1 MADAFFGNYEKKT
14 EPKNTNV
21 NIADLFKKQEYKETL
36 VKTREMV
43 KPSEIIGIPIVI
55 KDYKEDTMPDQ
66 YSKDKSEKPCFRM
79 DFYFEDDE
87 SKENHFI
94 RTEAKYLW
102 DYLKTVDKVNPELLR
117 SGTVTAVILRGEKKT
132 NGGFPT
138 PFYYFEGT
146 MEKP

>member
-1 MADAFFGNYEKKT
+1 MTDPFFGNFEKHN
-14 EPKNTNV
+14 EPKNV
-21 NIADLFKKQEYKETL
+21 NIADLFKNKEYKETL
-36 VKTREMV
+36 VKTRELL

-55 KDYKEDTMPDQ
+55 KDYREDTMPDQ
-66 YSKDKSEKPCFRM
+66 YSKDSSEKPCFRL

-117 SGTVTAVILRGEKKT
+117 SGTVTAVILRGEKK
-132 NGGFPT
+132 NGGMRT
-138 PFYYFEGT
+138 PFYYFAGT
-146 MEKP
+146 ME

>member
-1 MADAFFGNYEKKT
+1 MNDAFFGIKTETKKT
-14 EPKNTNV
+14 DTDRT
-21 NIADLFKKQEYKETL
+21 NIADLFKKKEYKETL
-36 VKTREMV
+36 VKTRELV

-55 KDYKEDTMPDQ
+55 RDYKEDTMPDQ

-117 SGTVTAVILRGEKKT
+117 SETVTAIILRGEKKT

-138 PFYYFEGT
+138 PFYYFKGT
-146 MEKP
+146 ME